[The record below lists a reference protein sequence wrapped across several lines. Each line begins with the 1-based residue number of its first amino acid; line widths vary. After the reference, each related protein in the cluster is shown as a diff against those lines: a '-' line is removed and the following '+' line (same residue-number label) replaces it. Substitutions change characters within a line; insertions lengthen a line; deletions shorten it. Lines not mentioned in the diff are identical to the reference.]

1 MNFILSKI
9 REQTVSVR
17 IPIVT
22 KLFISLFVTSV
33 LLVTGMAFLVSY
45 SFKSG
50 FQTYLNK
57 QEEKQVVELA
67 EGVSQYYSS
76 EQGWKILRERPEV
89 WADLFVEMNSPLPPR
104 QERGMPDREG
114 FPSPNNGFPRPEREG
129 FEPPNGNFMMPAPNG
144 FAPPIDGMPVPGE
157 EHFVASG
164 RDNAMEENL
173 SPLSHRIHL
182 EDAQRHWVTGVPLK
196 AEGEDSTERLDVP
209 IIVNSKTVGWLV
221 LEQKSLLSGEL
232 VTQFYEQQ
240 QSNLFWIIG
249 LAGFASLLVA
259 SLLVRHFLAPL
270 QNLKQ
275 GANALLEGNY
285 DFSFGQRSNDEFGEL
300 SDSFQSLIGSLKE
313 QKESREQWLVDIS
326 HELRTPIAVLRSEL
340 EAIQDGIRQA
350 DTQRIDSMHHQVM
363 GLRRLVDDLY
373 VLSKTDSG
381 VYQIEVSTI
390 NIGPLVQR
398 VVSQFEPRVD
408 EKNLQIALDKPDQIA
423 FIKGDEKTLEQ
434 LFVNLLENSLRYTD
448 APGRILV
455 SIIEEPKQVLIR
467 VEDSSPG
474 VGEEHLPNLFKRLYR
489 VDKSRSR
496 QHGGSGLGLS
506 ICRNIVMMHGGHIS
520 AKASALGGLAI
531 EIRVEKVS
539 EA

>member
-1 MNFILSKI
+1 MMDFISSKI
-9 REQTVSVR
+9 REKTISVR

-22 KLFISLFVTSV
+22 KLFVSLFVTSV
-33 LLVTGMAFLVSY
+33 LLVTGMAILVSY

-57 QEEKQVVELA
+57 QEEKQVIELA

-76 EQGWKILRERPEV
+76 EQGWQILRERPEI
-89 WADLFVEMNSPLPPR
+89 WADLFANMNSPLPPR
-104 QERGMPDREG
+104 QERGIPDRAG
-114 FPSPNNGFPRPEREG
+114 FPAPNNSFPRPGREG
-129 FEPPNGNFMMPAPNG
+129 FEPPAG
-144 FAPPIDGMPVPGE
+144 FAPPSQGMPMPGE
-157 EHFVASG
+157 EHFVPFG
-164 RDNAMEENL
+164 RDNGMDENL

-182 EDAQRHWVTGVPLK
+182 EDAQRHWVTGVPPK
-196 AEGEDSTERLDVP
+196 AQGEDSTEHLNVP
-209 IIVNSKTVGWLV
+209 VVVNSKTVGWLV

-259 SLLVRHFLAPL
+259 LLLVRHFLAPL
-270 QNLKQ
+270 QNLKR

-350 DTQRIDSMHHQVM
+350 DTQRIDSMHHQTM
-363 GLRRLVDDLY
+363 GLGRLVDDLY

-390 NIGPLVQR
+390 NIAPLVQR
-398 VVSQFEPRVD
+398 VVSQFESRVV
-408 EKNLQIALDKPDQIA
+408 EKNLQIELDKPDQVA
-423 FIKGDEKTLEQ
+423 LIKGDEKTLEQ
-434 LFVNLLENSLRYTD
+434 LFANLLENSLRYTD
-448 APGRILV
+448 ASGRILV
-455 SIIEEPKQVLIR
+455 SIIEEPKQVLIC

-496 QHGGSGLGLS
+496 QHGGSGLGLT

>member
-1 MNFILSKI
+1 MDFISSKI
-9 REQTVSVR
+9 REKTISVR

-33 LLVTGMAFLVSY
+33 LLITGMAFLVSY

-57 QEEKQVVELA
+57 QEEKQVIELA
-67 EGVSQYYSS
+67 DKAAQYYSS
-76 EQGWKILRERPEV
+76 EEGWRILRERPKV
-89 WADLFVEMNSPLPPR
+89 WADLFAAINSPLPPR
-104 QERGMPDREG
+104 LERGLPAPDREG
-114 FPSPNNGFPRPEREG
+114 FIPPRGFSDAE
-129 FEPPNGNFMMPAPNG
+129 G
-144 FAPPIDGMPVPGE
+144 FAPPM
-157 EHFVASG
+157 EHFPLSSPDGFPPPNFGTPEEEGAPIFAAESE
-164 RDNAMEENL
+164 NAPDE
-173 SPLSHRIHL
+173 SFRPLSHRIHL
-182 EDAQRHWVTGVPLK
+182 EDTQRRRVVGAVHFVQGERASEYLEVPVTL
-196 AEGEDSTERLDVP
+196 DSE
-209 IIVNSKTVGWLV
+209 TVGWLI

-240 QSNLFWIIG
+240 QSNLLWIIG

-259 SLLVRHFLAPL
+259 LLLVRHFLAPL

-285 DFSFGQRSNDEFGEL
+285 DFSFGHRSNDEFGEL
-300 SDSFQSLIGSLKE
+300 SDSFQSLIGSLKK

-326 HELRTPIAVLRSEL
+326 HELRTPISVLRSEL

-350 DTQRIDSMHHQVM
+350 DMQRIDSMHHQVM
-363 GLRRLVDDLY
+363 GLRRLVEDLY

-381 VYQIEVSTI
+381 VYQMEVHTV
-390 NIGPLVQR
+390 NVVDMLKR
-398 VVSQFEPRVD
+398 VVAQFEPRVE
-408 EKNLQIALDKPDQIA
+408 EKNLHIELNTPEKLIQV
-423 FIKGDEKTLEQ
+423 KGDEKTLEQ

-455 SIIEEPKQVLIR
+455 SVAEEANLVVMS
-467 VEDSSPG
+467 VEDTSPA
-474 VGEEHLPNLFKRLYR
+474 VSEEHLPNLFRRLYR

-506 ICRNIVMMHGGHIS
+506 ICRNIVNMHGGHIS
-520 AKASALGGLAI
+520 AKASPLGGLAI
-531 EIRVEKVS
+531 DIRIEKVS
-539 EA
+539 EE